1 MEIKVL
7 VPFLLLLSFVQAQT
21 THYKSYDWRT
31 SGNLQEWPKLDSLVP
46 YQRPVASQNY
56 PGPRDSTQYHR
67 QPVPYVDSSIDNSYS
82 SEYQKLPYVDQSL
95 PSYEQYG
102 HLRDDDF
109 NMTKERIGGF
119 AGTGDTRGYGA
130 YDFPKNNH
138 PEHGHEQ
145 VEHEEPESISEY
157 SHLHSRHGAQ
167 SEISDLLRI
176 GRNVR
181 SRYPNPDPML
191 IHPLQPPL

>member
-1 MEIKVL
+1 MPNFSQYPFLFQVL
-7 VPFLLLLSFVQAQT
+7 VSFCLLLCLAQGQV

-31 SGNLQEWPKLDSLVP
+31 SGNLQEWPKLDSLAP
-46 YQRPVASQNY
+46 YQSQ
-56 PGPRDSTQYHR
+56 GPRQSYPATGHSGEYHN
-67 QPVPYVDSSIDNSYS
+67 QPSPYVDSSIDSSYS

-95 PSYEQYG
+95 SSYEQYG
-102 HLRDDDF
+102 NVRDDF

-138 PEHGHEQ
+138 PEPVEHGH
-145 VEHEEPESISEY
+145 PESISEY
-157 SHLHSRHGAQ
+157 SNIHSG
-167 SEISDLLRI
+167 ELSDLLRI

-191 IHPLQPPL
+191 IHPLQPAL